1 MTDQP
6 EESTEV
12 AEPLTEV
19 TEVTEPVEV
28 ATMSAE
34 EFLRQAQEPQLAHQI
49 DQLTKEIR
57 TRTGASYREILR
69 GFALVLR
76 TVAFVMPWD
85 EKEGLDA
92 RRFHTQAKVSLPSLR
107 ECIGVCL
114 GLTFAQSESPDPEA
128 SPAPTADEDSDV
140 EPPKD

>member
-12 AEPLTEV
+12 AEV
-19 TEVTEPVEV
+19 TDPVEV
-28 ATMSAE
+28 ATMTAE
-34 EFLRQAQEPQLAHQI
+34 QFLQQAQEPQLAFQI
-49 DQLTKEIR
+49 DQLTKDIR

-85 EKEGLDA
+85 EDEGLDA
-92 RRFHTQAKVSLPSLR
+92 RRFHTDAKVALPSLR
-107 ECIGVCL
+107 ECIGACL
-114 GLTFAQSESPDPEA
+114 GLSFAQSESPDP
-128 SPAPTADEDSDV
+128 DV
-140 EPPKD
+140 SSNPKDEKAPDVKAPE